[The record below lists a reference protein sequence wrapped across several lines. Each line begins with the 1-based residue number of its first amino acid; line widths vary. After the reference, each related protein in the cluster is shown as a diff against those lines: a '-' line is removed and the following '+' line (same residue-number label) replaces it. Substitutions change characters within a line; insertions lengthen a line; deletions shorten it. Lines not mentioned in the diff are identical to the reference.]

1 MDRKWWERRFEEK
14 TGERARNDYEKIR
27 RKIAETKFT
36 TEAVESW
43 YYRNRYNNVEYIFER
58 PY

>member
-1 MDRKWWERRFEEK
+1 MDIKWWERIYEEK

-36 TEAVESW
+36 TEAVENW
-43 YYRNRYNNVEYIFER
+43 YYGNRYNNVEYIFER

>member
-14 TGERARNDYEKIR
+14 TGERVRNDYEKIR
-27 RKIAETKFT
+27 RKIETKFT
-36 TEAVESW
+36 TEAVKNW
-43 YYRNRYNNVEYIFER
+43 YYGNRYNTVQYMFER